1 MTGELLQAD
10 GERTFDMGFI
20 DADKT
25 GYNSYYELVLRLL
38 RQGGVIAVDN
48 VLRSGRVLEENPT
61 NEDTQV
67 QHFHEVKSIM

>member
-1 MTGELLQAD
+1 
-10 GERTFDMGFI
+10 MGFI

-38 RQGGVIAVDN
+38 RPGGVFVVDN

-67 QHFHEVKSIM
+67 QHFHQ